1 MKTASWPV
9 TLLFCTLAVP
19 AVLLAVVVWMVRR

>member
-9 TLLFCTLAVP
+9 TILFCTLAVP
-19 AVLLAVVVWMVRR
+19 ALALAAVVWAVRR